1 LLFAAL
7 VVVFIKLCNGNRRY
21 AHSDFRGMQMSV
33 TYYVDSQCREAF
45 NIVVLFWLF
54 CGALLLYLTQT
65 VVRDE
70 AAVQQAVKD
79 AFANAK
85 EEAHNKRFK
94 GDSSEHHLLSLGAA
108 SVRTEGPL

>member
-1 LLFAAL
+1 L
-7 VVVFIKLCNGNRRY
+7 VTC
-21 AHSDFRGMQMSV
+21 
-33 TYYVDSQCREAF
+33 YVDSSRREAF

-94 GDSSEHHLLSLGAA
+94 CDSSEHHLLSLGAA